1 MQDRAMLDPKTLQAM
16 DSAAMAEVPNR
27 MLAELVTKN
36 HQLQPSRW
44 SPRAPM
50 NAVFGLQNVQ
60 LDSGRS

>member
-1 MQDRAMLDPKTLQAM
+1 MLDPKTLQAM

-27 MLAELVTKN
+27 MLAELVPKN
-36 HQLQPSRW
+36 HQLQPS
-44 SPRAPM
+44 PM